1 MAFEQLIQFMRG
13 ISGKVNSGI
22 FGGVP
27 GQNMQQ
33 MAFLRQIQKEING
46 EEVLGIPLHEL
57 DVVVLDIETTGFF
70 PDKGDEIISIGAIKV
85 RGGEIQ
91 EGEVFYSLVRFEQ
104 ALSSEIEELT
114 GISSQEL
121 KDAPLLS
128 EVLVRFF
135 DFARGS
141 PLVAH
146 HANHE
151 KIFLQHASWK
161 VFRTSLKH
169 RIVDTSFLYRIAEPD
184 LKLVRLED
192 FCEHNAIPIK
202 DRHHAL
208 GDAVLTANLWCLYI
222 NKVQELG
229 CRTLGDIYE
238 RLARL

>member
-1 MAFEQLIQFMRG
+1 MAFEPLIQFMRG
-13 ISGKVNSGI
+13 LSGKVNSGI
-22 FGGVP
+22 FGGVT

-33 MAFLRQIQKEING
+33 MAFLRQMQKEMD
-46 EEVLGIPLHEL
+46 EREVMDIPLHEL
-57 DVVVLDIETTGFF
+57 NVVVFDMETTGFF
-70 PDKGDEIISIGAIKV
+70 PDQGDEIISIGAIKV

-91 EGEVFYSLVRFEQ
+91 EGQVFYSLVRFEHT
-104 ALSSEIEELT
+104 LSPRIEELT
-114 GISSQEL
+114 GISNLEL

-135 DFARGS
+135 DFARGFM
-141 PLVAH
+141 LVAH

-151 KIFLQHASWK
+151 KVFLQHTSWK
-161 VFRTSLKH
+161 LFRTSFKH

-184 LKLVRLED
+184 LKIVRLED

-208 GDAVLTANLWCLYI
+208 GDAVLTAKLWCLYI

-229 CRTLGDIYE
+229 CRTLSDIYE
-238 RLARL
+238 RLAKL